1 MVRNTIRNHPA
12 YLQVLE
18 AVQGDPRVTDALGQ
32 PVSEAGWLPLVRPVG
47 GGDLVRGPVQ
57 FQFEVA
63 GPKGRARV
71 LAGVQMVDDRW
82 QINQL
87 EVQPQGGSPIVLVG
101 HAAAAGET
109 APEP

>member
-47 GGDLVRGPVQ
+47 GGDLVRGP
-57 FQFEVA
+57 
-63 GPKGRARV
+63 
-71 LAGVQMVDDRW
+71 GVQMVDDRW